1 MFLWINASVVTDGLD
16 SGFFP
21 QLKALW
27 VLLVWEQEDRT
38 PPLHYQL

>member
-1 MFLWINASVVTDGLD
+1 MLLSFVTGELD
-16 SGFFP
+16 SGLFP

-27 VLLVWEQEDRT
+27 GLLDWEQEDR